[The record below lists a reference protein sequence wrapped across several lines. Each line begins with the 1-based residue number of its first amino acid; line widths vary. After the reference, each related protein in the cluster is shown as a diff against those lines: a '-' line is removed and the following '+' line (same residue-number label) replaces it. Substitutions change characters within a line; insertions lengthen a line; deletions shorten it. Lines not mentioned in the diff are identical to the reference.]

1 MAVKNIRQISSKLFR
16 TLNTPICISKMVWSV
31 LVLLLLHPCPGAGVD
46 DGAAAR
52 LRGGSAALLGNAAAA
67 GPPLRS
73 SPLRSFIQR
82 TAVAHAAAQPRPV
95 GQPIADSGAVDND
108 GDSLMGQPT
117 CARVAAGACAHV
129 ATGSEGGGQPACA
142 RAAAGSEGG
151 GQGKRPPVPFKLVCG
166 RLLAALA
173 EDETRTTQLLADLV
187 RELWQHW
194 PADLAALVCLLRD
207 QLLSPTLQGVELLPA
222 TQVLRVVADSLAK
235 TPEGLRESLGSYDG
249 DLAVAARR
257 LRSSQRTLFPPP
269 PLTLQQVVA
278 SLRDVAERR
287 DMALRHSRAKQLL
300 VAASGEEAF
309 VIVKAL
315 QGSLRLLGFTKG
327 VIVTALATAAHAHP
341 PATLPRAAPA
351 SDEPEDTG
359 STSTQHEL
367 VGIIWQVSFDT
378 KLDLF

>member
-1 MAVKNIRQISSKLFR
+1 MA
-16 TLNTPICISKMVWSV
+16 

-46 DGAAAR
+46 DGAAVR
-52 LRGGSAALLGNAAAA
+52 LRGGSAVLVGNAAAA
-67 GPPLRS
+67 GSPLLS

-82 TAVAHAAAQPRPV
+82 TAVAHAAARPRPV
-95 GQPIADSGAVDND
+95 GQPVADSGAVDND
-108 GDSLMGQPT
+108 GDSLMGQPS
-117 CARVAAGACAHV
+117 CARVAAGACA
-129 ATGSEGGGQPACA
+129 
-142 RAAAGSEGG
+142 RLAAGSEGG
-151 GQGKRPPVPFKLVCG
+151 SQGERPPVPFKLVCG

-173 EDETRTTQLLADLV
+173 EDETRRTQLLADLV

-194 PADLAALVCLLRD
+194 PADLTALVCLMRD

-235 TPEGLRESLGSYDG
+235 TPEGLRESLSSFHG

-257 LRSSQRTLFPPP
+257 LRGSQRVLFPPP
-269 PLTLQQVVA
+269 PLTLQHVVA

-315 QGSLRLLGFTKG
+315 QGSLRLLGFTKS
-327 VIVTALATAAHAHP
+327 VIVTALAAAAHAHP
-341 PATLPRAAPA
+341 PATAPPRAAPA
-351 SDEPEDTG
+351 ADEPEDAG

-367 VGIIWQVSFDT
+367 VGIIWQVSLNT
-378 KLDLF
+378 KLGLF